1 MWQKVIKMNARTIK
15 LLKRLMENESYTTV
29 EALAKILGVSKRSV
43 RYDLEAINA
52 WLEMNS
58 LPKVISIPRKGVRYD
73 LPRELFEKLEDL
85 MLREHKI
92 EMELDI
98 DARQQIVLF
107 NLLISTDVVSL
118 ESLARKIKVSK
129 TTIANDIN
137 AIQKQIESQG
147 LIIERTR
154 GVGIEISGDE
164 SNKRNCLVKLL
175 RSLATRGTLQEN
187 KTTLED
193 AFQSIKAYFPKL
205 DVNFIIKA
213 IETLEKESGY
223 HFTAE
228 GIIDI
233 ITHIALAIERL
244 RLDKK
249 IIIDKDRL
257 HELIQNPLYNSA
269 KILAEKI
276 EAHFNIRIP
285 QDEIGYIT
293 IHLMSTKL
301 TGIDHMDVGSER
313 YHNLYSLILEVIKV
327 ISERLM
333 VQFLNEKEL
342 ADDLYLHMSSTLE
355 RLKSRQS
362 IINPI
367 FDEIVQK
374 YASVFNASKNAIKIL
389 EASYEV
395 NFTDHEIS
403 YVAMHIGA
411 ALELKKYTEQQ
422 KINVLLVCASG
433 IGTSRLLRTKLISN
447 FTNFNI
453 VGTVSYFEMEKY
465 LYDHMIDLII
475 STLPLYSKQIKSVTV
490 TPLLSEVDIEKL
502 SSYLKVNRQSEK
514 GFNEGSL
521 LIKDMLKIIESNA
534 HIINLEKLKIDL
546 EQLLNAH
553 PNRAYEAHLIR
564 KELIMTHV
572 KCSDWNSAVKKAS
585 EPFIKQ
591 HYITERYVEKII
603 ENSIT
608 YGPYMVVAPGIAMPH
623 AGTEDGVFKTGIGIM
638 TLEKAV
644 KFNHKSNDPVK
655 VVIFLSAIDNS
666 THIGQ
671 LSALLGFLSEEGEL
685 DRLYQKKSR
694 DEIIE
699 YLIQNEVFYEI

>member
-1 MWQKVIKMNARTIK
+1 MNARAIK
-15 LLKRLMENESYTTV
+15 LLKLLMENESYTTV
-29 EALAKILGVSKRSV
+29 EALAKQLGVSKRSI

-52 WLEMNS
+52 WLEMND
-58 LPKVISIPRKGVRYD
+58 LPKIVSTPRKGVLY
-73 LPRELFEKLEDL
+73 ELSEAFLEKLETNL
-85 MLREHKI
+85 LREHRA
-92 EMELDI
+92 EPELDI

-107 NLLISTDVVSL
+107 NLLISTGVISL
-118 ESLARKIKVSK
+118 ESLAKKIKVSK

-137 AIQKQIESQG
+137 AIQEQIKPQG
-147 LIIERTR
+147 LTIERTR
-154 GVGIEISGDE
+154 GVGIEINGDE
-164 SNKRNCLVKLL
+164 ANKRNSLVKLL
-175 RSLATRGTLQEN
+175 RSLATKGTLQEN
-187 KTTLED
+187 MTTLED

-205 DVNFIIKA
+205 DIDFIIKL

-228 GIIDI
+228 GIIDL
-233 ITHIALAIERL
+233 ITHIALTVERL
-244 RLDKK
+244 RFDKK

-257 HELIQNPLYNSA
+257 HELQKNPFYSSA
-269 KILAEKI
+269 KNLAEQI
-276 EAHFNIRIP
+276 EAHFKIRIP

-301 TGIDHMDVGSER
+301 TGIDHMDVGSDSQ
-313 YHNLYSLILEVIKV
+313 HNLYSLILDVIKR
-327 ISERLM
+327 ISEYLR

-355 RLKSRQS
+355 RLKSRQT

-374 YASVFNASKNAIKIL
+374 YSSVFNASKKAIKIL
-389 EASYEV
+389 ESAYDV
-395 NFTDHEIS
+395 HFTDHEIS

-411 ALELKKYTEQQ
+411 ALELKSYKEQL

-453 VGTVSYFEMEKY
+453 VATVSYFEMEKF
-465 LYDHMIDLII
+465 LCDHTIDLII
-475 STLPLYSKQIKSVTV
+475 STLPLDSKHKKSVTV
-490 TPLLSEVDIEKL
+490 TPLLSEKDVEKL

-514 GFNEGSL
+514 KLNEVEP
-521 LIKDMLKIIESNA
+521 LIEDMMKIIESHA
-534 HIINLEKLKIDL
+534 QVHSSENLKRDL
-546 EQLLNAH
+546 VQLLNKQK
-553 PNRAYEAHLIR
+553 NRTAKSQLID
-564 KELIMTHV
+564 KDLIMTQV
-572 KCSDWNSAVKKAS
+572 KCTDWVSAVKKAS

-591 HYITERYVEKII
+591 QYVTKSYVEKII
-603 ENSIT
+603 ENSTT

-638 TLEKAV
+638 TLEKPI

-655 VVIFLSAIDNS
+655 VVIFLSAIDNT

-671 LSALLGFLSEEGEL
+671 LSSLLGFLSEEGEL
-685 DRLYQKKSR
+685 DRLCQKKSR
-694 DEIIE
+694 DEVIE
-699 YLIQNEVFYEI
+699 YLNHNEVFYEI